1 MTNIDDIRTQL
12 QQEGI
17 SSLSVSAL
25 AETDLDAMQWA
36 GNELH
41 LKTVARQIRSDHDGD
56 TLAVRARD
64 GTVLAKGYIDHE
76 VSETES
82 DIGQLATHPKLQSMG
97 IGRVLMNAAESCIRA
112 RNKKV
117 AVLGVETI
125 NVRAKA
131 LYDRL
136 GYVPR
141 HTEKQGWDSVD
152 KDGKTFYYETDVL
165 IMSKE
170 L

>member
-64 GTVLAKGYIDHE
+64 GTVLAKG
-76 VSETES
+76 
-82 DIGQLATHPKLQSMG
+82 
-97 IGRVLMNAAESCIRA
+97 IRA